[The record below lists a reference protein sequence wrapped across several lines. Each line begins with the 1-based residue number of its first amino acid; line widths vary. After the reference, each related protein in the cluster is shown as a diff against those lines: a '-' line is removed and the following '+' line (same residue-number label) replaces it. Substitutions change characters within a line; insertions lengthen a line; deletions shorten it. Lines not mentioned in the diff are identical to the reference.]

1 MSEWAKIKRSPEY
14 REAADD
20 VEERIR
26 RHLRPLFKKLDDV
39 PLVVEA
45 LEKRVVALEKAARK

>member
-26 RHLRPLFKKLDDV
+26 RHLRPIFKKLDEV
-39 PLVVEA
+39 ALVLEA
-45 LEKRVVALEKAARK
+45 LEKRVAAMETAQD

>member
-1 MSEWAKIKRSPEY
+1 MSEWDKIKQSPEY

-26 RHLRPLFKKLDDV
+26 RHLRPIFKKLDEV
-39 PLVVEA
+39 PLVLEA
-45 LEKRVVALEKAARK
+45 LEKRVAALETAQD